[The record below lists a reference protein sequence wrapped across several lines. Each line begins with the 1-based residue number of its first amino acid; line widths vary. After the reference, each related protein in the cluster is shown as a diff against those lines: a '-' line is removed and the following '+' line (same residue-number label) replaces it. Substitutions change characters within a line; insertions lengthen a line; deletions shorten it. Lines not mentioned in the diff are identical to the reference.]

1 MRGLI
6 YFVKLPEHRGFLDAK
21 HSCEYGYRPVVVVS
35 SHAGNRTSDIAMVCP
50 ITTKIKDL
58 SCNVKIGWSLDGRQ
72 SQVLCNQ
79 IITIPKSELRY
90 KRGAIT
96 LEEQKQI
103 DIAMCIS
110 LGINVNYNEVK
121 DYDCKRKSV
130 ERSV

>member
-1 MRGLI
+1 MRGAI
-6 YFVKLPEHRGFLDAK
+6 YFVRMPDHRGIGK

-35 SHAGNRTSDIAMVCP
+35 SHAGNKTSDIVMACP

-58 SCNVKIGWSLDGRQ
+58 SCNVKIGWSMDGRP

-79 IITIPKSELRY
+79 IVTIPKSECINR
-90 KRGAIT
+90 RGHVT

-110 LGINVNYNEVK
+110 LGININYSEVK
-121 DYDCKRKSV
+121 DYDSKRKPIS
-130 ERSV
+130 